1 MQGNWFAVNRSLVEH
16 PVLSRKPLWGWS
28 WVVLLSHVTR
38 QTGEVCLTEV
48 YRELKSHFT
57 HSQWRHFVNT
67 LQKEEML
74 SDVVTQNLGKDKGH
88 VQTAV
93 VTNWHKYQ
101 PENSRKTPETAQST
115 LQSTCSA
122 SAEHFA
128 EQNTVQEGE
137 KEVSAQSTLHDERS
151 ASAEHFAVY
160 NKNIFQEVKEKKED
174 EDERPQEKNWGSLF
188 DRLDAHERTR
198 KFALDIIQ
206 TDADVWQS
214 ITNFVDLC
222 GDEKVKDQTLHAW
235 IAAFAKDI
243 DRHGPEKVKTTIKT
257 IVTNPH
263 INNPWGYYETCMSPP
278 KTDRAASE
286 KFSAGGAAQRPR
298 SPVTRRGANKFEDV
312 IAEKRRKDAE
322 WFAKHGYGG
331 QDGSS

>member
-28 WVVLLSHVTR
+28 WVVLLSHVVR

-48 YRELKSHFT
+48 YRELKPHFT

-88 VQTAV
+88 TQSAV
-93 VTNWHKYQ
+93 VTNWYKYQ

-115 LQSTCSA
+115 LQSTRSA

-128 EQNTVQEGE
+128 EQNTVQKGE
-137 KEVSAQSTLHDERS
+137 SEVSAQSTLHDERS

-160 NKNIFQEVKEKKED
+160 NKNIIQEVKEKKD
-174 EDERPQEKNWGSLF
+174 DDDERAQNIDFGELF
-188 DRLDAHERTR
+188 DRLDADERTR

-206 TDADVWQS
+206 ADDADVWQS
-214 ITNFVDLC
+214 ITDFVNFC
-222 GDEKVKDQTLHAW
+222 GGEKVKDQTLHTW
-235 IAAFAKDI
+235 IAAFAEDV
-243 DRHGPEKVKTTIKT
+243 DQHRPEKVKTSIQTT
-257 IVTNPH
+257 LENPRMMTS
-263 INNPWGYYETCMSPP
+263 PWAYYRKCVSSP
-278 KTDRAASE
+278 KTNRAASE
-286 KFSAGGAAQRPR
+286 KFSAGGGGAAA
-298 SPVTRRGANKFEDV
+298 RREQIRGRDSRK
-312 IAEKRRKDAE
+312 KRRKDAE
-322 WFAKHGYGG
+322 WFATQGYGG
-331 QDGSS
+331 QDVPNGN